1 MTVKNCLCLTFGQLH
16 FKILFEILPPLF
28 CHLPSTQIIFIFYVI
43 VSRKTNIC
51 TLKKAIHNKADIV
64 TDYQNQINQTDYIQL
79 ENLE

>member
-1 MTVKNCLCLTFGQLH
+1 MFDVWTIAFQNSFWDFATF
-16 FKILFEILPPLF
+16 I
-28 CHLPSTQIIFIFYVI
+28 LPSTRIIFIFYVI

-51 TLKKAIHNKADIV
+51 TLKKVIHNKADIV

>member
-1 MTVKNCLCLTFGQLH
+1 MSVFDVWTIKKT
-16 FKILFEILPPLF
+16 IFEILSPLF
-28 CHLPSTQIIFIFYVI
+28 WHLPSTQIIFIFYVI

-51 TLKKAIHNKADIV
+51 TLKKLYKAGIV